1 MSGEVTS
8 YANRGSDPSAAPER
22 HGEPLWVHPSI
33 ELACRDVLRRVRERG
48 GTSIGVTSA
57 RRYEGRTTIAQ
68 GLATA
73 NWGSGRRPTVL
84 LDAGGGA
91 DYSFARPAGARRPRK
106 TGLSDVLSG
115 DRSIQDAIEWVAP
128 DLGVITAGHAVRKA
142 SGVGARGSTRMRVLK
157 VSTASSVVR
166 DLEAAGFDIVADLP
180 PLPPVGV
187 GDRLAALFSVTLL
200 VVKAGSTRLE
210 LVRQAAATLPQN
222 PLVVLN
228 GTSSAIPNWIPG
240 LGGR

>member
-1 MSGEVTS
+1 MSDEVTS
-8 YANRGSDPSAAPER
+8 YANRRSDPSSSLER

-57 RRYEGRTTIAQ
+57 DRYEGRTTIAW

-73 NWGSGRRPTVL
+73 NWGAGRRPTVL
-84 LDAGGGA
+84 LDTASGEA
-91 DYSFARPAGARRPRK
+91 HRPDRI
-106 TGLSDVLSG
+106 GLSDVLSG
-115 DRSIQDAIEWVAP
+115 NLSILDAIEWVAP
-128 DLGVITAGHAVRKA
+128 DLGVITAGQAV
-142 SGVGARGSTRMRVLK
+142 
-157 VSTASSVVR
+157 TASSVGGLGSIFVVR
-166 DLEAAGFDIVADLP
+166 DLEAAGLDVVADLP

-222 PLVVLN
+222 PLVLLN
-228 GTSSAIPNWIPG
+228 GTSSAIPSWIPV

>member
-1 MSGEVTS
+1 MSDEVMS
-8 YANRGSDPSAAPER
+8 YVNGRSDPSASPER

-57 RRYEGRTTIAQ
+57 RRHEGRTTIAW
-68 GLATA
+68 GLARA
-73 NWGSGRRPTVL
+73 NWGAGRRPTVL
-84 LDAGGGA
+84 LDTASGGA
-91 DYSFARPAGARRPRK
+91 HRPDK
-106 TGLSDVLSG
+106 IGLSDVLSG
-115 DRSIQDAIEWVAP
+115 DLSILDAIEWVAP
-128 DLGVITAGHAVRKA
+128 DLGVITAGHADREA
-142 SGVGARGSTRMRVLK
+142 SGVGALGSIF
-157 VSTASSVVR
+157 VVR
-166 DLEAAGFDIVADLP
+166 DLEAAGLDIVADLP

-228 GTSSAIPNWIPG
+228 GTGSAIPNWIPG

>member
-1 MSGEVTS
+1 MAVRPPSRLSQEGPEDTMSDEVMS
-8 YANRGSDPSAAPER
+8 YANRRSDPSASPER

-57 RRYEGRTTIAQ
+57 RRHEGRTTIAW
-68 GLATA
+68 GLATET
-73 NWGSGRRPTVL
+73 WGAGRRPTVL
-84 LDAGGGA
+84 LDTASGGA
-91 DYSFARPAGARRPRK
+91 HRPDK
-106 TGLSDVLSG
+106 IGLSDVLSG
-115 DRSIQDAIEWVAP
+115 DLSILDAIEWVAP
-128 DLGVITAGHAVRKA
+128 DLGVITAGHAVREA
-142 SGVGARGSTRMRVLK
+142 SDVGALRSIF
-157 VSTASSVVR
+157 VVR
-166 DLEAAGFDIVADLP
+166 DLEAAGLDIVADLP

-210 LVRQAAATLPQN
+210 LVRQTAATLPQN

>member
-1 MSGEVTS
+1 MSDEVMS
-8 YANRGSDPSAAPER
+8 YANRRSDPSAPPER
-22 HGEPLWVHPSI
+22 HGKPLWVDPSI

-57 RRYEGRTTIAQ
+57 RRHEGRTTIAW
-68 GLATA
+68 GLAKA
-73 NWGSGRRPTVL
+73 NWGAGRRPTVL
-84 LDAGGGA
+84 LDTASRGA
-91 DYSFARPAGARRPRK
+91 HRPDQI
-106 TGLSDVLSG
+106 GLSDVLAG
-115 DRSIQDAIEWVAP
+115 DLSVLDAIEWVAP
-128 DLGVITAGHAVRKA
+128 DLGVIAAGHAVGEA
-142 SGVGARGSTRMRVLK
+142 SGVGALGSMV
-157 VSTASSVVR
+157 VVR
-166 DLEAAGFDIVADLP
+166 DLESAGLDIVADLP

-222 PLVVLN
+222 PLVLLN
-228 GTSSAIPNWIPG
+228 GTSSAIPDWIPG